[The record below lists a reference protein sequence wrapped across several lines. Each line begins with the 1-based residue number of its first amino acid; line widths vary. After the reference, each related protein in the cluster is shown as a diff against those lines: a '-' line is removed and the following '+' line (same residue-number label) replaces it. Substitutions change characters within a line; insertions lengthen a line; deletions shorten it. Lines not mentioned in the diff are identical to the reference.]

1 MGAASSLLNNNAELD
16 IYVSYPEKTE
26 YVTKM
31 MDTLQT
37 MNFKVM
43 DSSIMIQSRK
53 DLSVS
58 DISKYM
64 EIFIEKTKYIFVCIS
79 SNTIKS
85 VTQIMEINEI
95 MDKYPIKIIYFMMDQ
110 SYTPI
115 TNVELNSIIKKNL
128 WYPIYD
134 EDSLLYTTNKLLT
147 ILMNKNDELE
157 PDNESYNVD
166 EPENGND

>member
-1 MGAASSLLNNNAELD
+1 MGASSSLLTNNVELE

-26 YVTKM
+26 CVTKM
-31 MDTLQT
+31 MDTLQK
-37 MNFKVM
+37 MNFNIM

-53 DLSVS
+53 DYSVS

-64 EIFIEKTKYIFVCIS
+64 EIFIENTKYIFVCIS

-95 MDKYPIKIIYFMMDQ
+95 VDKFPMFHTKIIYFMMDK

-115 TNVELNSIIKKNL
+115 TNVELKSIIKANL

-134 EDSLLYTTNKLLT
+134 ADSLLYTTNKLLT
-147 ILMNKNDELE
+147 TLNHTFKEREKNN
-157 PDNESYNVD
+157 DNDNNDYEYN
-166 EPENGND
+166 

>member
-1 MGAASSLLNNNAELD
+1 MGGASSSLLTNNAAAELD
-16 IYVSYPEKTE
+16 IYLSYPEKTE
-26 YVTKM
+26 YINKM

-37 MNFKVM
+37 MNLKVM

-53 DLSVS
+53 DLSIS

-85 VTQIMEINEI
+85 ITQIMEINGI
-95 MDKYPIKIIYFMMDQ
+95 IDKCQTKTKIIYFMLDEL
-110 SYTPI
+110 YTPN
-115 TNVELNSIIKKNL
+115 TNPELNSIIKQNR

-134 EDSLLYTTNKLLT
+134 ENSLLYITNQLL
-147 ILMNKNDELE
+147 INLFMN
-157 PDNESYNVD
+157 NEN
-166 EPENGND
+166 ENY

>member
-1 MGAASSLLNNNAELD
+1 MGASSSLLNNTELELD

-58 DISKYM
+58 EISKYM

-95 MDKYPIKIIYFMMDQ
+95 TDKFPMFHTKIIYFMMDK

-115 TNVELNSIIKKNL
+115 TNVELNSIIKVNL

-134 EDSLLYTTNKLLT
+134 TDSLLYTTKKLLT
-147 ILMNKNDELE
+147 TLNHTFKE
-157 PDNESYNVD
+157 
-166 EPENGND
+166 